1 MNATPEIDSIRL
13 LDAKAAAEAL
23 RISPRSLWSLTHSG
37 CIGHVRIGRRILY
50 KPADIAAFIESATV
64 HRSRNGND

>member
-1 MNATPEIDSIRL
+1 MTTEPNSIQL
-13 LDAKAAAEAL
+13 LDAKATAEAL
-23 RISPRSLWSLTHSG
+23 QISPRSLWSLTHSG
-37 CIGHVRIGRRILY
+37 RIGHVRIGRRILY